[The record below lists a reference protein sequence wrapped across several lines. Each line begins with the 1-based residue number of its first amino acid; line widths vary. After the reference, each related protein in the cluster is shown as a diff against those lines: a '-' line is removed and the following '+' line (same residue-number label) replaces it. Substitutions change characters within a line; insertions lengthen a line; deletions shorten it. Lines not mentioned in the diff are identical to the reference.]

1 MKTIEI
7 HQKTCFLAEIGR
19 ILMKNGPSDAEF
31 NFLLTGTNENCT
43 TTQKTIKT
51 KEIVIRVSKTPAL
64 NKDQCTSLDSFH
76 KLSKEPKIEFPSK
89 TK

>member
-1 MKTIEI
+1 M
-7 HQKTCFLAEIGR
+7 
-19 ILMKNGPSDAEF
+19 SDI
-31 NFLLTGTNENCT
+31 TNQSLN
-43 TTQKTIKT
+43 QIIKRIKT

-64 NKDQCTSLDSFH
+64 NKDQCTFLDSFH